1 MVVMVTWRQR
11 DDGDDEEDGGEDG
24 HDDGES
30 EGSDDITVMVKK
42 VMMRQ

>member
-1 MVVMVTWRQR
+1 MVVMVIWRQR